1 MLIPKSSGNNYGNIV
16 SELLNDMLDN
26 KTQEELLK
34 IIEESKE
41 NYVIKC

>member
-1 MLIPKSSGNNYGNIV
+1 MYGNIV
-16 SELLNDMLDN
+16 RELLNDVLDS

-41 NYVIKC
+41 E